1 MFKKNLGTVLI
12 ASVTLAVVLAVSG
25 IVVYVSQ
32 STYGLALTQQRQAM
46 AQTSATALSALHMY
60 MGNVQGMAMTLAERR
75 VVREALE
82 GDAGTLSEDLRAYLA
97 EAENLWGVVVF
108 DRTGAVVLGLSS
120 GGDNLAGKAL
130 EERAYVQAILGGA
143 DLFVPRRLL
152 EVEGRGGKTLVFP
165 LAKAVHA
172 QDGRLLGGV
181 CLLPRWEDFTK
192 AFIDPPRFGERGYGF
207 MLDGEG
213 RLIAHAADK
222 SLLLTSQAGESFIQQ
237 ALKTQNGDMFYDW
250 RGERKY
256 LVVDTDPAT
265 GWTVCMSA
273 YVSELTATATMQR
286 NVLLGIGAAAV
297 LVLVTVVALL
307 ISRLLAR
314 PLHRIEAFTAAV
326 AHGDFQAELGT
337 GYRFEMRS
345 LAENIRVMVL
355 ELKQKLGFAQGVL
368 DGFVLPCAV
377 FDMDNKA
384 TFINEHMMRAL
395 DKDGDPKA
403 LLGQTSGRI
412 VYGDDARDTIS
423 LRALREKRALEQETP
438 YTTARGARKI
448 FDVTSTPINDL
459 DGNLLGTLAVW
470 VELTEIREQQ
480 ARIQAQNKKIAEAA
494 AAANTVSDQVASAAE
509 ELSAQIEQSSRGS
522 EQQRNRTGEAA
533 TAMEE
538 MNATVMEVAQSASTA
553 AELADQANAKAREG
567 ETLVDEVV
575 TTITQVNALAEGLKT
590 DMTELGRQAEG
601 IGQIMNVIADI
612 ADQTNLLALN
622 AAIEAARAGDA
633 GRGFAVVADEVRK
646 LAEKTMNATNEVG
659 AYIRAVQESARKNI
673 RGTEATTEAI
683 TASTET
689 AGRSGA
695 ALREIVG
702 MVEQTADQVRG
713 IATASEEQSAAS
725 DEISR
730 TTEEINNIASET
742 AEAMN
747 QSAQAVSDLA
757 RLAQELKGIINA
769 MQD

>member
-250 RGERKY
+250 RGEQKY

>member
-46 AQTSATALSALHMY
+46 AQTSATALSALRMY

-250 RGERKY
+250 RGEQKY

-297 LVLVTVVALL
+297 LVLVAVVALL
-307 ISRLLAR
+307 VSRLLAR

-395 DKDGDPKA
+395 DKDGDPKT

-522 EQQRNRTGEAA
+522 EQQRSRTGEAA

>member
-213 RLIAHAADK
+213 RLIAHATDK

-250 RGERKY
+250 RGEQKY

-297 LVLVTVVALL
+297 LVLVAVVALL